1 MASILNQFTRGSDYV
16 FRYGGEEFVVVLV
29 AVEEQQAQVIA
40 EGLCR
45 RIHDAP
51 VLLSDEQR
59 LDITASIGVA
69 LYDGH
74 PDYERVM
81 ARADAAMYQAK
92 KQGRNRVVLG
102 TETLPTAPGRAALQ
116 RS

>member
-1 MASILNQFTRGSDYV
+1 M
-16 FRYGGEEFVVVLV
+16 
-29 AVEEQQAQVIA
+29 VIA
-40 EGLCR
+40 DGLCR
-45 RIHDAP
+45 RLVDTP
-51 VLLSDEQR
+51 VTLADGQLLPIS
-59 LDITASIGVA
+59 ASIGVA

-102 TETLPTAPGRAALQ
+102 SDPLPTAPGRSAL
-116 RS
+116 RRD